1 MNWELYDKY
10 GERNKDGFYIE
21 NHEKWNH
28 YAMNPKIYKIMTI
41 KAWLFMLIPICG
53 MIGTCIVYEEMGL
66 SLF

>member
-28 YAMNPKIYKIMTI
+28 YAMNPKLYKIMTI
-41 KAWLFMLIPICG
+41 KAWLFICCKYQKY
-53 MIGTCIVYEEMGL
+53 IQNKVRN
-66 SLF
+66 